1 SQTSGDIEPLF
12 DPIGTRDIISTPPA
26 TTRSS
31 CPDQT
36 AAAALKFVCIE
47 EPHWRSTVVP
57 ATETGQPAVSA
68 TLRPMFQACSSTWV
82 TQPHCTSSI
91 SAGSTPFRVT
101 SAFTTWAESSSPRM
115 CESVPFLL
123 PIGLRTASTIIA
135 LGLVAPDRA
144 MQETVPRSMLRKNA
158 KIELL
163 KRVPLFERCSQR
175 ELAQIAALADELDL
189 PDARNLTSEGSGGF
203 EFIVLVEGEAEVLR
217 GVRVVNEL
225 GPGDFVGEIALLT
238 GKPRTATVRTR
249 GPARVLVIT
258 ASGFRTLM
266 HDVPSIKDK
275 VLAAVTARIPDEYE

>member
-1 SQTSGDIEPLF
+1 
-12 DPIGTRDIISTPPA
+12 
-26 TTRSS
+26 
-31 CPDQT
+31 
-36 AAAALKFVCIE
+36 
-47 EPHWRSTVVP
+47 
-57 ATETGQPAVSA
+57 
-68 TLRPMFQACSSTWV
+68 MFHACSSTCV

-91 SAGSTPFRVT
+91 WAGSTPFRPT
-101 SAFTTWAESSSPRM
+101 SAFTTCAESSSPRM
-115 CESVPFLL
+115 CERVPFFF

-135 LGLVAPDRA
+135 PGLVAPDRA

-163 KRVPLFERCSQR
+163 KRVPLFERCSKR
-175 ELAQIAALADELDL
+175 ELGEIAMLADELDL
-189 PDARNLTSEGSGGF
+189 PSARDLTREGAGGF
-203 EFIVLVEGEAEVLR
+203 EFIILVDGQADVVR

-225 GPGDFVGEIALLT
+225 GPGDFVGEIALVS

-249 GPARVLVIT
+249 GPARVLVVT